1 VGPRGWVEAFF
12 GFLLFPFQLIIVSH
26 RRSFAAA
33 AVAAAVFNTKID
45 NDEGGR
51 QLLLRS

>member
-33 AVAAAVFNTKID
+33 AAAAVFNTKID
-45 NDEGGR
+45 NDERGR
-51 QLLLRS
+51 QLLLRT